1 MLRLSAE
8 RVKAVPNVKMGDDA
22 LAPSSSWG
30 RPMRRVMSMVAPTE
44 QLNPTAFTVK
54 AVDALVAVNVVELLA
69 TLKDVAERPE
79 TMLVTLA
86 VNVVVVESRN
96 VMMFVIPVM
105 FASVPA
111 T

>member
-1 MLRLSAE
+1 
-8 RVKAVPNVKMGDDA
+8 
-22 LAPSSSWG
+22 
-30 RPMRRVMSMVAPTE
+30 MSMVEPAE
-44 QLNPTAFTVK
+44 LLNAIAFTVK

-79 TMLVTLA
+79 TMLAAPA

-96 VMMFVIPVM
+96 VMVFVIPVM